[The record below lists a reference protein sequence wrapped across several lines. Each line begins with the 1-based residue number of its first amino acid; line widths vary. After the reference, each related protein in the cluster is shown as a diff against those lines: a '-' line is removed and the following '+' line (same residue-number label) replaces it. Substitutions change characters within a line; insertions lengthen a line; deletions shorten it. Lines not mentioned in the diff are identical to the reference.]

1 MSALTAF
8 ILLASVHAGST
19 LERDRPFNAALTHPA
34 LVETQTDPNG
44 LTLYNAKGEAV
55 ARCARKDEAFTNCRI
70 EPGYTL
76 DDLMN
81 AWANAYSDLSK

>member
-1 MSALTAF
+1 MSALSAF
-8 ILLASVHAGST
+8 ILLAAVST
-19 LERDRPFNAALTHPA
+19 GTAVENAKTMATPA
-34 LVETQTDPNG
+34 LEPAFKAIPPKPNG

-55 ARCARKDEAFTNCRI
+55 ARCERKDESFGNCKM

-81 AWANAYSDLSK
+81 AWVHAYQEMQK

>member
-8 ILLASVHAGST
+8 ILLAVVRGGPTVEQVKPINSAV
-19 LERDRPFNAALTHPA
+19 THPA
-34 LVETQTDPNG
+34 LVESRTDPDA
-44 LTLYNAKGEAV
+44 LTLNNSKGDVV
-55 ARCARKDEAFTNCRI
+55 ARCARKDDTFSNCRL

-81 AWANAYSDLSK
+81 AWVDAYSDLAK